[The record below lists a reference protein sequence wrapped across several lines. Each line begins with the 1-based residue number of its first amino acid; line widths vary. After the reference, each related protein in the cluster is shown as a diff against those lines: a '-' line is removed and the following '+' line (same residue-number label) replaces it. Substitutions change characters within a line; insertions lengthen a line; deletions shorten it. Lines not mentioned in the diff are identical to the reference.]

1 MPSLLTLRLKLLPGS
16 SGRAMA
22 SSVRGSRVREKKSA
36 GSGHLSA
43 ALFEPPLTPTPRYL
57 ETETVSRKEEGL
69 PRAGG
74 SGRDRGGAR
83 RKLRAGASPRPP
95 HPLSRVPVSPEAFL
109 STSVVHTQRL
119 STAPFPAPAA
129 CCFNPLIELK
139 ALPALKLLCFLQIS
153 VSRHLVIKFSSY
165 RRVQKIK

>member
-1 MPSLLTLRLKLLPGS
+1 MV
-16 SGRAMA
+16 
-22 SSVRGSRVREKKSA
+22 SSVRGSRVREKRPA

-43 ALFEPPLTPTPRYL
+43 ALFEPLPPPTPRYL
-57 ETETVSRKEEGL
+57 ETEAVSRKEEGL

-74 SGRDRGGAR
+74 SGRGRGGAR

-95 HPLSRVPVSPEAFL
+95 DPLSRGPVSPEAFL
-109 STSVVHTQRL
+109 STSLVHTQRL

-129 CCFNPLIELK
+129 CCFNPLIGLK
-139 ALPALKLLCFLQIS
+139 ALPALKLLCFLHVS
-153 VSRHLVIKFSSY
+153 VSRHLVIKLSSY